1 MFLRVRNQKIM
12 LRKSENKGKHLF
24 YANFCVIATLSK
36 GPFRP
41 KIQDL
46 KIDKGDGFKEIS
58 FGFLK

>member
-1 MFLRVRNQKIM
+1 M